1 MEKREQGFAN
11 TGTLLSEEMETNL
24 FIVAFLE
31 SHKETRLFSNWV
43 RANFL
48 SLTETEE
55 EQARGAREKGISAIG
70 TLRQNRSSHD
80 TPINARGAEIRAA
93 QAGQNTAPRL

>member
-24 FIVAFLE
+24 FMIAFLE
-31 SHKETRLFSNWV
+31 AHQESRLFSNWV
-43 RANFL
+43 RADFRA
-48 SLTETEE
+48 LTETAE
-55 EQARGAREKGISAIG
+55 EQARSAREKGISAIG

-80 TPINARGAEIRAA
+80 TPINARGAEFRAA
-93 QAGQNTAPRL
+93 QAGQNTVPRL